1 MPKPDPQNKL
11 ASVRKQQTLK
21 AIRGPKIQRTRIDSK
36 KTIKK
41 KIMTDKKL
49 CRFCHATVEHHGMF
63 CINCG
68 APIEEP
74 SHGTRSPSAL
84 QTENA
89 LDEIAKLETLRDQ
102 GVITEV
108 EFQEQR
114 KELIATL
121 TVNQSK
127 QS

>member
-1 MPKPDPQNKL
+1 M
-11 ASVRKQQTLK
+11 S
-21 AIRGPKIQRTRIDSK
+21 
-36 KTIKK
+36 
-41 KIMTDKKL
+41 
-49 CRFCHATVEHHGMF
+49 
-63 CINCG
+63 
-68 APIEEP
+68 
-74 SHGTRSPSAL
+74 SPTAL

-121 TVNQSK
+121 TVNKASRVDHIICNCPMVGC
-127 QS
+127 S